1 MEEFARPTGLKGWGV
16 ANDQLTMTQRWVSL
30 VSMMITGLAVV
41 FIVMKWNP
49 ILTIVGAEH
58 GMDMS
63 TIGNIS
69 GLALFMGCIVCFPA
83 VWIMRNIGVK
93 FTIALSIVVT
103 LIGSIMSLYTA
114 DATMF
119 LVARVI
125 EGTGMGMLAAA
136 GPNIVP
142 RLFPLNKMGLAM
154 GVWSQWPVAGLLI
167 AIFAGPRIF
176 ASTESTVAVTY
187 LGIGLLIVA
196 LLAHCIMFKLC
207 AIDENVLNAEAA
219 KEQQA
224 TAISRNY
231 VRGGIICAFCFF
243 AYCWIYGLCQGFY
256 PTFLQS
262 LGVGVVESNSPA
274 TIATFIIVI
283 VGIAMG
289 VVLEKYPLRKVC
301 AVGGLAI
308 FGSMVILS
316 FNDFGNPDTNAWLFT
331 IGIGLLA
338 GVVPVA
344 IRMYIPFL
352 VTDPQKMDYVLGIM
366 AFVTNLTF
374 FGNGLFGALIAQN
387 GFFNAALIFLGIPL
401 VVCVVLI
408 ILFVKSDR
416 KILREEEAGASSAA
430 SRQSVEQA
438 S

>member
-1 MEEFARPTGLKGWGV
+1 MSEVAKPTGLKGWGV
-16 ANDQLTMTQRWVSL
+16 ADDQLTMTQRWVSL

-49 ILTIVGAEH
+49 VLAIVGAEH

-63 TIGNIS
+63 SIGNIT

-93 FTIALSIVVT
+93 FTLALSIAIT
-103 LIGSIMSLYTA
+103 LVGSIMSLYTT

-125 EGTGMGMLAAA
+125 EGSGMGMLAAA
-136 GPNIVP
+136 GPNIIP

-154 GVWSQWPVAGLLI
+154 GVWSQWTVAGLLV
-167 AIFAGPRIF
+167 AVFVGSRVF
-176 ASTESTVAVTY
+176 ASIGATASITY

-196 LLAHCIMFKLC
+196 LVFHCIAFKLN
-207 AIDENVLNAEAA
+207 AVDENVLNAEAA
-219 KEQQA
+219 KQQQA
-224 TAISRNY
+224 NAISRNY

-256 PTFLQS
+256 PTFLQT
-262 LGVGVVESNSPA
+262 LGMGVVESNNPA
-274 TIATFIIVI
+274 TIAQIIVVI
-283 VGIAMG
+283 VGVALG
-289 VVLEKYPLRKVC
+289 VFFEKVPLRKLFSI
-301 AVGGLAI
+301 GGLLL
-308 FGSMVILS
+308 FGGMVILS
-316 FNDFGNPDTNAWLFT
+316 FNDFGNAQTNAWLYT

-374 FGNGLFGALIAQN
+374 FGNGLFGALIAQV

-401 VVCVVLI
+401 VVCVL
-408 ILFVKSDR
+408 LLLFFVKSDR
-416 KILREEEAGASSAA
+416 KIVQEEKAVALKEA
-430 SRQSVEQA
+430 
-438 S
+438 

>member
-1 MEEFARPTGLKGWGV
+1 MSEVAKPTGLKGWGV
-16 ANDQLTMTQRWVSL
+16 ADDQLTMTQRWVSL

-49 ILTIVGAEH
+49 VLAIVGAEH

-63 TIGNIS
+63 SIGNIT

-93 FTIALSIVVT
+93 FTLALSIAIT
-103 LIGSIMSLYTA
+103 LVGSIMSLYTT

-125 EGTGMGMLAAA
+125 EGSGMGMLAAA
-136 GPNIVP
+136 GPNIIP

-154 GVWSQWPVAGLLI
+154 GVWSQWTVAGLLV
-167 AIFAGPRIF
+167 AVFVGSRVF
-176 ASTESTVAVTY
+176 ASTGATASITY

-196 LLAHCIMFKLC
+196 LVFHCIAFKLN
-207 AIDENVLNAEAA
+207 AVDENVLNAEAA
-219 KEQQA
+219 KQQQA
-224 TAISRNY
+224 NAISRNY

-256 PTFLQS
+256 PTFLQA
-262 LGVGVVESNSPA
+262 LGMGVVESNNPA
-274 TIATFIIVI
+274 TIAQIIVVI
-283 VGIAMG
+283 FG
-289 VVLEKYPLRKVC
+289 VALGVFFEKVPLRKLLSI
-301 AVGGLAI
+301 GGLLL
-308 FGSMVILS
+308 FGGMVILS
-316 FNDFGNPDTNAWLFT
+316 FNDFGNVQTNAWLYT

-374 FGNGLFGALIAQN
+374 FGNGLFGALIAQV

-401 VVCVVLI
+401 VVCVL
-408 ILFVKSDR
+408 LLLFFVKSDR
-416 KILREEEAGASSAA
+416 KIVQEEKAAALKEA
-430 SRQSVEQA
+430 
-438 S
+438 

>member
-1 MEEFARPTGLKGWGV
+1 MSEYAKPTGIKGWGV
-16 ANDQLTMTQRWVSL
+16 ADGQLTMTQRWVSL
-30 VSMMITGLAVV
+30 VTMMITGLAVV

-49 ILTIVGAEH
+49 ILAIVGAEH

-63 TIGNIS
+63 SIGNIS

-93 FTIALSIVVT
+93 FTLALAMVIT
-103 LIGSIMSLYTA
+103 LIGSIMSLYTE
-114 DATMF
+114 DAVLF

-154 GVWSQWPVAGLLI
+154 GVWSQWPVPGLLI
-167 AIFAGPRIF
+167 AIFLGSRVF
-176 ASTESTVAVTY
+176 ASTESTAAVTY
-187 LGIGLLIVA
+187 LGIGLLVFA
-196 LLAHCIMFKLC
+196 LLVHCLLFKLC
-207 AIDENVLNAEAA
+207 AVDENVLNAEAA

-224 TAISRNY
+224 NAVSRNY
-231 VRGGIICAFCFF
+231 LRDGIICAFCFF

-274 TIATFIIVI
+274 TIACIIIVI
-283 VGIAMG
+283 VGVATG
-289 VVLEKYPLRKVC
+289 VLLEKYPLRKVC
-301 AVGGLAI
+301 SLGGLVI
-308 FGSMVILS
+308 FGTMVILS
-316 FNDFGNPDTNAWLFT
+316 FGDFGNSDTNALLFT
-331 IGIGLLA
+331 VGVGMLA

-387 GFFNAALIFLGIPL
+387 GFFNASLMFLGIPL
-401 VVCVVLI
+401 VVCVLA
-408 ILFVKSDR
+408 LLFFVKSDR
-416 KILREEEAGASSAA
+416 KILREEEAAA
-430 SRQSVEQA
+430 KAV
-438 S
+438 

>member
-1 MEEFARPTGLKGWGV
+1 MSEVAKPTGLKGWGV
-16 ANDQLTMTQRWVSL
+16 ADDQLTMTQRWVSL

-41 FIVMKWNP
+41 FTVMKWNP
-49 ILTIVGAEH
+49 VLAIVGAEH

-63 TIGNIS
+63 SIGNIT

-93 FTIALSIVVT
+93 FTLALSIAIT
-103 LIGSIMSLYTA
+103 LVGSIMSLYTT

-125 EGTGMGMLAAA
+125 EGSGMGMLAAA
-136 GPNIVP
+136 GPNIIP

-154 GVWSQWPVAGLLI
+154 GVWSQWTVAGLLV
-167 AIFAGPRIF
+167 AVFVGSRVF
-176 ASTESTVAVTY
+176 ASIGATASITY

-196 LLAHCIMFKLC
+196 LVFHCIAFKLN
-207 AIDENVLNAEAA
+207 AVDENVLNAEAA
-219 KEQQA
+219 KQQQA
-224 TAISRNY
+224 NAISRNY

-256 PTFLQS
+256 PTFLQT
-262 LGVGVVESNSPA
+262 LGMGVVESNNPA
-274 TIATFIIVI
+274 TIAQIIVVI
-283 VGIAMG
+283 VGVALG
-289 VVLEKYPLRKVC
+289 VFFEKVPLRKLFSI
-301 AVGGLAI
+301 GGLLL
-308 FGSMVILS
+308 FGGMVILS
-316 FNDFGNPDTNAWLFT
+316 FNDFGNAQTNAWLYT

-374 FGNGLFGALIAQN
+374 FGNGLFGALIAQV

-401 VVCVVLI
+401 VVCVL
-408 ILFVKSDR
+408 LLLFFVKSDR
-416 KILREEEAGASSAA
+416 KIVQEEKAVALKEA
-430 SRQSVEQA
+430 
-438 S
+438 